1 MAFITLNRIVVAL
14 WMLKTLV
21 RASRRLIV
29 DSLFHPLISFSQVW
43 ITLWTILLKALPSIS
58 LQPSRAKETNSSKLQ
73 ELTMEIR
80 SSISNLRF
88 IFNSSSISN
97 NSNSKLINFK
107 ISKQTKR
114 LSWDKL
120 QIKVLS
126 ISICFTRTMMLQG
139 SAGLIL
145 QMILDWQANRIQCF
159 YLIWL
164 TRKEPSSFPK
174 ILISQALCQRS
185 LSSLY

>member
-1 MAFITLNRIVVAL
+1 MAFITLNRIVVAS

-21 RASRRLIV
+21 RALRRLIV

-58 LQPSRAKETNSSKLQ
+58 LLPSRAKETNSSKLQ

-97 NSNSKLINFK
+97 NSKLINFK

-145 QMILDWQANRIQCF
+145 QMILDWQANKIQCF

-174 ILISQALCQRS
+174 IIISRALCQRR